1 MILLCSGQR
10 LLRAV
15 EHIIKAVFWTRWGRP
30 CGYVLTPI
38 RGSPGSEDVQRVGKV
53 PRGFYE
59 ASKRVNVGPFV
70 RAVGRLTPK
79 SVLALFVLVGGYV
92 ESDGVSYRNEATLK
106 RCWRGENQQDEKK
119 RDVSYVQV
127 VFLYCIN
134 RQTKLLITF
143 QNNRDTYSRF
153 STK

>member
-1 MILLCSGQR
+1 M
-10 LLRAV
+10 
-15 EHIIKAVFWTRWGRP
+15 
-30 CGYVLTPI
+30 TPI

-59 ASKRVNVGPFV
+59 AGKRVNVGPFI

-106 RCWRGENQQDEKK
+106 RC
-119 RDVSYVQV
+119 
-127 VFLYCIN
+127 
-134 RQTKLLITF
+134 
-143 QNNRDTYSRF
+143 
-153 STK
+153 